1 VPNTVRATCHETAP
15 KAHLNSKTRVRM
27 VVQKRSPGTE
37 TPKPNLGNQDMQ
49 NCKNSRY
56 MFEGKDTFQ
65 IARTFEFVI

>member
-1 VPNTVRATCHETAP
+1 
-15 KAHLNSKTRVRM
+15 M

-37 TPKPNLGNQDMQ
+37 TPKLNLDNQDMQ

-65 IARTFEFVI
+65 IVRTFEFVI

>member
-1 VPNTVRATCHETAP
+1 
-15 KAHLNSKTRVRM
+15 M

-49 NCKNSRY
+49 NCKNSHY

-65 IARTFEFVI
+65 IACTFEFVI